1 MEKLSVKCI
10 SKSYGK
16 IKALDSL
23 NFNVNSEIFGLVG
36 PNGAGKT
43 TTLNIL
49 SGIIL
54 PDRGEFY
61 ICGLNGI
68 KEKIKVKKLIGFLP
82 EEPFFFD
89 FLTGEETLNFI
100 SSAYSIDWKKNDLLK
115 KWMDELELTPY
126 LKNLVGNYSHGMK
139 QKLAVFLSILHN
151 PEVILWDEPFVGLD
165 FPSQEKLKEIM
176 RELKSFGKTLIL
188 STHHLELVREVCDRA
203 GFIFNGKLLWI
214 GEDKEKLK
222 ELFYENTEE
231 KYLGNKE

>member
-1 MEKLSVKCI
+1 MEKLEVKCI

-23 NFNVNSEIFGLVG
+23 NFKVNCEIFGLVG

-54 PDRGEFY
+54 PDSGDFY
-61 ICGLNGI
+61 VCGINGI
-68 KEKIKVKKLIGFLP
+68 KEKIKAKKLIGFLP

-100 SSAYSIDWKKNDLLK
+100 SSAYSLDWEKDNLLK
-115 KWMDELELTPY
+115 KWMEELELAPF

-139 QKLAVFLSILHN
+139 QKLAIFLSILHN
-151 PEVILWDEPFVGLD
+151 PEVILWDEPFIGLD
-165 FPSQEKLKEIM
+165 FPSQEKLKKIM
-176 RELKSFGKTLIL
+176 RELKNFSKTLIL
-188 STHHLELVREVCDRA
+188 STHHLELVEEVCDSA
-203 GFIFNGKLLWI
+203 GFILNGKLLWI
-214 GEDKEKLK
+214 GKDTKKLK
-222 ELFYENTEE
+222 EFFYENTEE
-231 KYLGNKE
+231 KYLGIKE

>member
-1 MEKLSVKCI
+1 MKKLEVKCI

-68 KEKIKVKKLIGFLP
+68 KEKIKAKKLIGFLP

-165 FPSQEKLKEIM
+165 FPSQEKLKKIM
-176 RELKSFGKTLIL
+176 IELKNFGKTLIL
-188 STHHLELVREVCDRA
+188 STHHLELVREVCGRA

>member
-23 NFNVNSEIFGLVG
+23 SLNSNCEIFGLVG

-54 PDRGEFY
+54 PDSGDFY
-61 ICGLNGI
+61 VCGLNGI
-68 KEKIKVKKLIGFLP
+68 KEKIKAKKLIGFLP

-100 SSAYSIDWKKNDLLK
+100 SSAYCVDWKKNDLLK
-115 KWMDELELTPY
+115 KWMEELEITPY
-126 LKNLVGNYSHGMK
+126 IKNLVGNYSHGMK
-139 QKLAVFLSILHN
+139 QKLAIFLSILHN
-151 PEVILWDEPFVGLD
+151 PEVIFWDEPFIGLD
-165 FPSQEKLKEIM
+165 FPSQEKLKKIM
-176 RELKSFGKTLIL
+176 RELKSFGKTIIL
-188 STHHLELVREVCDRA
+188 STHHLELVKEVSNRA
-203 GFIFNGKLLWI
+203 GFILNGKILWI
-214 GEDKEKLK
+214 GEDMKKLK
-222 ELFYENTEE
+222 ELFYENIE
-231 KYLGNKE
+231 KEPLGIKE